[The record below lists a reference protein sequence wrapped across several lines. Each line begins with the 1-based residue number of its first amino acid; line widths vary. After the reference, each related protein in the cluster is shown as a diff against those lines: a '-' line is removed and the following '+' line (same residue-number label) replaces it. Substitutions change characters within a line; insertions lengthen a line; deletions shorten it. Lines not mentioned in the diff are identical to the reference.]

1 MSLKD
6 KLPIPGKLG
15 DLAKHLPIPD
25 ITKFF
30 TNLTDAYKES
40 KLTER
45 EIAKITAQKEVI
57 LAEISARHETYRL
70 VFERIF
76 AERKEVIDRFFDVID
91 KGIAAED
98 KQVILA
104 GLEGLS
110 RIVSASPFANIEQ
123 LSRLLESGRQ
133 IEL

>member
-1 MSLKD
+1 MSN

-15 DLAKHLPIPD
+15 DLVKHIPLPD

-30 TNLTDAYKES
+30 TNLTEAYKEQ

-70 VFERIF
+70 VFDRIF
-76 AERKEVIDRFFDVID
+76 AERRAVIDNLFTTID
-91 KGIAAED
+91 KG
-98 KQVILA
+98 LA
-104 GLEGLS
+104 GNDTQLVLGAVEGLS
-110 RIVSASPFANIEQ
+110 RIVATSPFSNTQE
-123 LSRLLESGRQ
+123 LSRLLESKTN